1 MSCRAGTGPAL
12 PLRDA
17 GDHAAATVTATATG
31 MGTGR
36 RRSRT
41 HALVAARNAPGAS
54 GVWPAAAAQTSV
66 ARCGVSAL
74 GAAAQRRWPDR
85 GEPSHGAARV
95 RGRRLSG
102 VRWRSAVMRPRS
114 SSGCRLSRSLTQRAI
129 AIALIGPPGG
139 RGFVVL
145 RGCTRAAQVSV
156 RAGQRTGN
164 GPGRGSRDEA
174 GAGSARITI
183 NRTSHNAYYV
193 HERRTAGDTSRSLAA
208 PRGRRDAAAS
218 GSTRTGALPPGLQ
231 WLCSPGVRPTDR
243 LLRPQLRHSGQPA
256 PA

>member
-41 HALVAARNAPGAS
+41 HALM
-54 GVWPAAAAQTSV
+54 AAAQCARSV
-66 ARCGVSAL
+66 GGVACCSGADFSSQVRCQRARGRC
-74 GAAAQRRWPDR
+74 AAAMAGPRRTVAWSGPGARAAPVRCAMAFRGHATAKFVRMSAFPVVGATCHRDR
-85 GEPSHGAARV
+85 AHR
-95 RGRRLSG
+95 
-102 VRWRSAVMRPRS
+102 
-114 SSGCRLSRSLTQRAI
+114 T
-129 AIALIGPPGG
+129 PGG